1 MHLETGGDRFID
13 AVFTPEHADKLST
26 GSDRNGFDIK
36 IFIILETRLV
46 LGNNAVMATEQS
58 EPTPVSEADLQASDA
73 ADAPP
78 LAEALADQLE
88 AELEGIA
95 NQAGGGD

>member
-1 MHLETGGDRFID
+1 MT
-13 AVFTPEHADKLST
+13 
-26 GSDRNGFDIK
+26 
-36 IFIILETRLV
+36 
-46 LGNNAVMATEQS
+46 TEQS
-58 EPTPVSEADLQASDA
+58 EATPGSEADLQASDA

-95 NQAGGGD
+95 NQAGGDH